1 MYHQNRPQ
9 PQLYFSMN
17 VRTYQLFSARLPTP
31 YPHPLLTH
39 SLIYYFDFLIFCF
52 FLSQPREF
60 FTISILFF
68 FFLQNCIQMFSL
80 LFEMVHLTFLMVCIL
95 NDKEIISLH
104 FPVYTSMP
112 MSFHITTKASIFSN
126 CSTFS
131 PHNNKSLL
139 LLFQIDTSALVVSNG
154 GLCLFGLTIHTI

>member
-1 MYHQNRPQ
+1 MFNHMKYHCYSYGTCMYHQNRPQ

-95 NDKEIISLH
+95 NDKEIISPH

-112 MSFHITTKASIFSN
+112 MSFHITTKASIFPIVLHFPSQQQIFVA
-126 CSTFS
+126 TF
-131 PHNNKSLL
+131 L
-139 LLFQIDTSALVVSNG
+139 D
-154 GLCLFGLTIHTI
+154 